1 MSEEKELYEE
11 MQPDAASEEKAEE
24 ILEEDDKA
32 LAEEATCEEAVEE
45 QKSMKNERQPIKRAC

>member
-11 MQPDAASEEKAEE
+11 MQPDTASDEKAEE

-32 LAEEATCEEAVEE
+32 LAEEATCEEPGEDR
-45 QKSMKNERQPIKRAC
+45 KSVV

>member
-32 LAEEATCEEAVEE
+32 LAEEATC
-45 QKSMKNERQPIKRAC
+45 

>member
-11 MQPDAASEEKAEE
+11 MQPDTASDEKAEE

-32 LAEEATCEEAVEE
+32 LAEAV
-45 QKSMKNERQPIKRAC
+45 SYTHLASP